1 VEELKLP
8 EYETPEVT
16 TYSDQEILEELG
28 QARTQSGGPFLP
40 PP

>member
-1 VEELKLP
+1 MEGTKLP

-28 QARTQSGGPFLP
+28 QARTQSGFTP